1 MILRNADERLM
12 DLEALENE
20 FKKHISNKEF
30 LQAKTLIEDL
40 NEVDVADLIDAIDP
54 TTGTV
59 VFRMLPKDMAAD
71 VFANFDSEQQQAI
84 IKASTDA
91 EIKQIM
97 DELYF
102 DDKVDMLEEMP
113 SNVVNSLLKYSAPEE
128 RNLINQFL
136 KYPDNS
142 AGSLMTIEY
151 VSLKK
156 EMDVTESFK
165 KIKREGIDKETI
177 YTLYVTDD
185 YRRLTGILSLREL
198 IVAPTETKINDL
210 MKSDVV
216 YVHTHDDQEDVANL
230 FRKYGFEA
238 IPVVDNER
246 RIVGIITYDDII
258 DIIEE
263 ETNEDFQVMAAITPS
278 EDAYLDTSVLNLAKH
293 RIMWLMVLMISSTV
307 TQRIIA
313 GYEHYLY
320 SVAGLST
327 FIPMLMDT
335 GGNSGSQSSTLVI
348 RGLATGDIRPKDWVQ
363 VMWKEFRVAIVVGI
377 CLAIVS
383 YFKIV
388 YFDKMPSNIAM
399 TVSATLIFGVMSA
412 KVVGGILPI
421 AAHKLKV
428 DPAIMASP
436 LITTIADATSLI
448 AYFILA
454 QKIIG

>member
-1 MILRNADERLM
+1 MDYADKRL
-12 DLEALENE
+12 LELEE
-20 FKKHISNKEF
+20 LEEQFKELIKNKQLKE
-30 LQAKTLIEDL
+30 AKALIENL
-40 NEVDVADLIDAIDP
+40 NEVDVAFLIDELDP

-59 VFRMLPKDMAAD
+59 VFRMLPKDIAAD

-84 IKASTDA
+84 IRSSTDA
-91 EIKQIM
+91 EIKTIM

-136 KYPDNS
+136 KYPENS

-156 EMDVTESFK
+156 EMTIEESFR

-185 YRRLTGILSLREL
+185 YRRLIGILSLREL
-198 IVAPTETKINDL
+198 IVAPAETKISEL
-210 MKSDVV
+210 MRSEVV
-216 YVHTHDDQEDVANL
+216 YVHTHDDQEDVANI

-238 IPVVDNER
+238 IPVVDNEK

-258 DIIEE
+258 DIIEA

-278 EDAYLDTSVLNLAKH
+278 EDEYLESSVLSLAKH
-293 RIMWLMVLMISSTV
+293 RIMWLMVLMISSTI

-313 GYEHYLY
+313 GYESYLY

-348 RGLATGDIRPKDWVQ
+348 RGLATGDIKPKDWYK
-363 VMWKEFRVAIVVGI
+363 VMWKEFRIAMVVGI
-377 CLAIVS
+377 VLSIIS
-383 YFKIV
+383 YFKII
-388 YFDKMPSNIAM
+388 YFDKMPNDIAL
-399 TVSATLIFGVMSA
+399 TVSITLIFAVMTA
-412 KVVGGILPI
+412 KVVGGALPI
-421 AAHKLKV
+421 AAHKLKL

-448 AYFILA
+448 VYFILA
-454 QKIIG
+454 QSIIG

>member
-1 MILRNADERLM
+1 MDYADKRL
-12 DLEALENE
+12 LELEE
-20 FKKHISNKEF
+20 LEEQFKELIKNKQLKE
-30 LQAKTLIEDL
+30 AKALIENL
-40 NEVDVADLIDAIDP
+40 NEVDVAFLIDELDP

-59 VFRMLPKDMAAD
+59 VFRMLPKDIAAD

-84 IKASTDA
+84 IRSSTDA
-91 EIKQIM
+91 EIKAIM

-136 KYPDNS
+136 KYPENS

-156 EMDVTESFK
+156 EMTIEESFR

-185 YRRLTGILSLREL
+185 YRRLIGILSLREL
-198 IVAPTETKINDL
+198 IVAPAETKISEL
-210 MKSDVV
+210 MRSEVV
-216 YVHTHDDQEDVANL
+216 YVHTHDDQEDVANI

-238 IPVVDNER
+238 IPVVDNEK

-258 DIIEE
+258 DIIEA

-278 EDAYLDTSVLNLAKH
+278 EDEYLESSVLSLAKH
-293 RIMWLMVLMISSTV
+293 RIMWLMVLMISSTI

-313 GYEHYLY
+313 GYESYLY

-348 RGLATGDIRPKDWVQ
+348 RGLATGDIKPKDWYK
-363 VMWKEFRVAIVVGI
+363 VMWKEFRIAMVVGI
-377 CLAIVS
+377 VLSIIS
-383 YFKIV
+383 YFKII
-388 YFDKMPSNIAM
+388 YFDKMPNNIAL
-399 TVSATLIFGVMSA
+399 TVSITLIFAVMTA
-412 KVVGGILPI
+412 KVVGGALPI
-421 AAHKLKV
+421 AAHKLKL

-436 LITTIADATSLI
+436 LITTIADATSLVV
-448 AYFILA
+448 YFILA
-454 QKIIG
+454 QSIIG

>member
-1 MILRNADERLM
+1 MDYADKRL
-12 DLEALENE
+12 LELEE
-20 FKKHISNKEF
+20 LEEQFKELIKNKQLKE
-30 LQAKTLIEDL
+30 AKALIENL
-40 NEVDVADLIDAIDP
+40 NEVDVAFLIDELDP

-59 VFRMLPKDMAAD
+59 VFRMLPKDIAAD

-84 IKASTDA
+84 IRSSTDA
-91 EIKQIM
+91 EIKAIM

-136 KYPDNS
+136 KYPENS

-156 EMDVTESFK
+156 EMTIEESFR

-185 YRRLTGILSLREL
+185 YRRLIGILSLREL
-198 IVAPTETKINDL
+198 IVAPAETKISEL
-210 MKSDVV
+210 MRSEVV
-216 YVHTHDDQEDVANL
+216 YVHTHDDQEDVANI

-238 IPVVDNER
+238 IPVVDNEK

-258 DIIEE
+258 DIIEA

-278 EDAYLDTSVLNLAKH
+278 EDEYLESSVLSLAKH
-293 RIMWLMVLMISSTV
+293 RIMWLMVLMISSTI

-313 GYEHYLY
+313 GYESYLY

-335 GGNSGSQSSTLVI
+335 AGNSGSQSSTLVI
-348 RGLATGDIRPKDWVQ
+348 RGLATGDIKPKDWYK
-363 VMWKEFRVAIVVGI
+363 VMWKEFRIAMVVGI
-377 CLAIVS
+377 VLSIIS
-383 YFKIV
+383 YFKII
-388 YFDKMPSNIAM
+388 YFDKMPNNIAL
-399 TVSATLIFGVMSA
+399 TVSITLIFAVMTA
-412 KVVGGILPI
+412 KVVGGALPI
-421 AAHKLKV
+421 AAHKLKL

-436 LITTIADATSLI
+436 LITTIADATSLVV
-448 AYFILA
+448 YFILA
-454 QKIIG
+454 QSIIG

>member
-1 MILRNADERLM
+1 MDYADKRL
-12 DLEALENE
+12 LELEE
-20 FKKHISNKEF
+20 LEEKFKELIKNKQLKE
-30 LQAKTLIEDL
+30 AKALIENL
-40 NEVDVADLIDAIDP
+40 NEVDVAFLIDELDP

-59 VFRMLPKDMAAD
+59 VFRMLPKDIAAD

-84 IKASTDA
+84 IRSSTDA
-91 EIKQIM
+91 EIKAIM

-136 KYPDNS
+136 KYPENS

-156 EMDVTESFK
+156 EMTIEESFR

-185 YRRLTGILSLREL
+185 YRRLIGILSLREL
-198 IVAPTETKINDL
+198 IVAPAETKISEL
-210 MKSDVV
+210 MRSEVV

-238 IPVVDNER
+238 IPVVDNEK

-258 DIIEE
+258 DIIEA

-278 EDAYLDTSVLNLAKH
+278 EDEYLETSVLSLAKH
-293 RIMWLMVLMISSTV
+293 RIMWLMVLMISSTI

-313 GYEHYLY
+313 GYESYLY

-348 RGLATGDIRPKDWVQ
+348 RGLATGDIKPKDWYK
-363 VMWKEFRVAIVVGI
+363 VMWKEFRIAMVVGI
-377 CLAIVS
+377 VLSIIS
-383 YFKIV
+383 YFKII
-388 YFDKMPSNIAM
+388 YFDKMPNNIAL
-399 TVSATLIFGVMSA
+399 TVSITLIFAVMTA
-412 KVVGGILPI
+412 KVVGGALPI
-421 AAHKLKV
+421 AAHKLKL

-448 AYFILA
+448 VYFILA
-454 QKIIG
+454 QSIIG

>member
-1 MILRNADERLM
+1 MDYADKRL
-12 DLEALENE
+12 LELEE
-20 FKKHISNKEF
+20 LEEQFKELIKNKQLKE
-30 LQAKTLIEDL
+30 AKALIENL
-40 NEVDVADLIDAIDP
+40 NEVDVAILIDELDP

-59 VFRMLPKDMAAD
+59 VFRMLPKDIAAD

-84 IKASTDA
+84 IRSSTDA
-91 EIKQIM
+91 EIKAIM

-136 KYPDNS
+136 KYPENS

-156 EMDVTESFK
+156 EMTIEESFR

-185 YRRLTGILSLREL
+185 YRRLIGILSLREL
-198 IVAPTETKINDL
+198 IVAPAETKISEL
-210 MKSDVV
+210 MRSEVV
-216 YVHTHDDQEDVANL
+216 YVHTHDDQEDVANI

-238 IPVVDNER
+238 IPVVDNEK

-258 DIIEE
+258 DIIEA

-278 EDAYLDTSVLNLAKH
+278 EDEYLETSVLSLAKH
-293 RIMWLMVLMISSTV
+293 RIMWLMVLMISSTI

-313 GYEHYLY
+313 GYESYLY

-348 RGLATGDIRPKDWVQ
+348 RGLATGDIKPKDWYK
-363 VMWKEFRVAIVVGI
+363 VMWKEFRIAMVVGI
-377 CLAIVS
+377 VLSIIS
-383 YFKIV
+383 YFKII
-388 YFDKMPSNIAM
+388 YFDKMPNNIAL
-399 TVSATLIFGVMSA
+399 TVSITLIFAVMTA
-412 KVVGGILPI
+412 KVVGGALPI
-421 AAHKLKV
+421 AAHKLKL

-448 AYFILA
+448 VYFILA
-454 QKIIG
+454 QSIIG

>member
-1 MILRNADERLM
+1 MDYADKRL
-12 DLEALENE
+12 LELEE
-20 FKKHISNKEF
+20 LEEQFKELIKNKQLKE
-30 LQAKTLIEDL
+30 AKALIENL
-40 NEVDVADLIDAIDP
+40 NEVDVAFLIDELDP

-59 VFRMLPKDMAAD
+59 VFRMLPKDIAAD

-84 IKASTDA
+84 IRSSTDA
-91 EIKQIM
+91 EIKAIM

-102 DDKVDMLEEMP
+102 EDKVDMLEEMP

-136 KYPDNS
+136 KYPENS

-156 EMDVTESFK
+156 EMTIEESFR

-185 YRRLTGILSLREL
+185 YRRLIGILSLREL
-198 IVAPTETKINDL
+198 IVAPAETKISEL
-210 MKSDVV
+210 MRSEVV

-238 IPVVDNER
+238 IPVVDNEK

-258 DIIEE
+258 DIIEA
-263 ETNEDFQVMAAITPS
+263 ETNEDFQIMAAITPS
-278 EDAYLDTSVLNLAKH
+278 EDEYLETSVLSLAKH
-293 RIMWLMVLMISSTV
+293 RIMWLMALMISSTI

-313 GYEHYLY
+313 GYESYLY

-348 RGLATGDIRPKDWVQ
+348 RGLATGDIKPKDWYK
-363 VMWKEFRVAIVVGI
+363 VMWKEFRISMVVGI
-377 CLAIVS
+377 VLSIIS
-383 YFKIV
+383 YFKII
-388 YFDKMPSNIAM
+388 YFDKMPNNIAL
-399 TVSATLIFGVMSA
+399 TVSITLIFAVMTA
-412 KVVGGILPI
+412 KVVGGTLPI
-421 AAHKLKV
+421 AAHKLKL

-448 AYFILA
+448 VYFILA
-454 QKIIG
+454 QSIIG

>member
-1 MILRNADERLM
+1 MDYADKRL
-12 DLEALENE
+12 LELEE
-20 FKKHISNKEF
+20 LEEKFKELIKNKQLKE
-30 LQAKTLIEDL
+30 AKALIENL
-40 NEVDVADLIDAIDP
+40 NEVDVAFLIDELDP

-59 VFRMLPKDMAAD
+59 VFRMLPKDIAAD
-71 VFANFDSEQQQAI
+71 VFANFDREQQQAI
-84 IKASTDA
+84 IRSSTDA
-91 EIKQIM
+91 EIKAIM

-136 KYPDNS
+136 KYPENS

-156 EMDVTESFK
+156 EMTIEESFR

-185 YRRLTGILSLREL
+185 YRRLIGILSLREL
-198 IVAPTETKINDL
+198 IVAPAETKISEL
-210 MKSDVV
+210 MRSEVV
-216 YVHTHDDQEDVANL
+216 YVHTHDDQEDVANI

-238 IPVVDNER
+238 IPVVDNEK

-258 DIIEE
+258 DIIEA

-278 EDAYLDTSVLNLAKH
+278 EDEYLESSVLSLAKH
-293 RIMWLMVLMISSTV
+293 RIMWLMVLMISSTI

-313 GYEHYLY
+313 GYESYLY

-348 RGLATGDIRPKDWVQ
+348 RGLATGDIKPKDWYK
-363 VMWKEFRVAIVVGI
+363 VMWKEFRIAMVVGI
-377 CLAIVS
+377 VLSIIS
-383 YFKIV
+383 YFKII
-388 YFDKMPSNIAM
+388 YLDKMPNDIAL
-399 TVSATLIFGVMSA
+399 TVSITLIFAVMTA
-412 KVVGGILPI
+412 KVVGGALPI
-421 AAHKLKV
+421 AAHKLKL

-436 LITTIADATSLI
+436 LITTIADATSLVV
-448 AYFILA
+448 YFILA
-454 QKIIG
+454 QSIIG

>member
-1 MILRNADERLM
+1 MDYADKRLLELEELEERFKELIKNKQ
-12 DLEALENE
+12 LKEA
-20 FKKHISNKEF
+20 K
-30 LQAKTLIEDL
+30 ALIENL
-40 NEVDVADLIDAIDP
+40 NEVDVAFLIDELDP

-59 VFRMLPKDMAAD
+59 VFRMLPKDIAAD

-84 IKASTDA
+84 IRSSTDA
-91 EIKQIM
+91 EIKAIM

-136 KYPDNS
+136 KYPENS

-156 EMDVTESFK
+156 EMTIEESFR

-185 YRRLTGILSLREL
+185 YRRLIGILSLREL
-198 IVAPTETKINDL
+198 IVAPAETKISEL
-210 MKSDVV
+210 MRSEVV
-216 YVHTHDDQEDVANL
+216 YVHTHDDQEDVANI

-238 IPVVDNER
+238 IPVVDNEK

-258 DIIEE
+258 DIIEA

-278 EDAYLDTSVLNLAKH
+278 EDEYLETSVLSLAKH
-293 RIMWLMVLMISSTV
+293 RIMWLMVLMISSTI

-313 GYEHYLY
+313 GYESYLY

-348 RGLATGDIRPKDWVQ
+348 RGLATGDIKPKDWYK
-363 VMWKEFRVAIVVGI
+363 VMWKEFRISMVVGI
-377 CLAIVS
+377 VLSIIS
-383 YFKIV
+383 YFKII
-388 YFDKMPSNIAM
+388 YFDKMPNNIAL
-399 TVSATLIFGVMSA
+399 TVSITLIFAVMTA
-412 KVVGGILPI
+412 KVVGGTLPI
-421 AAHKLKV
+421 AAHKLKL

-448 AYFILA
+448 VYFILA
-454 QKIIG
+454 QSIIG

>member
-1 MILRNADERLM
+1 MDYADKRLFE
-12 DLEALENE
+12 LEELEE
-20 FKKHISNKEF
+20 KFKELIKNKQLKE
-30 LQAKTLIEDL
+30 AKALIENL
-40 NEVDVADLIDAIDP
+40 NEVDVAFLIDELDP

-59 VFRMLPKDMAAD
+59 VFRMLPKDIAAD

-84 IKASTDA
+84 IRSSTDA
-91 EIKQIM
+91 EIKAIM

-136 KYPDNS
+136 KYPENS

-156 EMDVTESFK
+156 EMTIEESFR

-185 YRRLTGILSLREL
+185 YRRLIGILSLREL
-198 IVAPTETKINDL
+198 IVAPAETKISEL
-210 MKSDVV
+210 MRSEVV

-238 IPVVDNER
+238 IPVVDNEK

-258 DIIEE
+258 DIIEA

-278 EDAYLDTSVLNLAKH
+278 EDEYLETSVLSLAKH
-293 RIMWLMVLMISSTV
+293 RIMWLMVLMISSTI

-313 GYEHYLY
+313 GYESYLY

-348 RGLATGDIRPKDWVQ
+348 RGLATGDIKPKDWYK
-363 VMWKEFRVAIVVGI
+363 VMWKEFRIAMVVGI
-377 CLAIVS
+377 VLSIIS
-383 YFKIV
+383 YFKII
-388 YFDKMPSNIAM
+388 YFDKMPNNIAL
-399 TVSATLIFGVMSA
+399 TVSITLIFAVMTA
-412 KVVGGILPI
+412 KVVGGALPI
-421 AAHKLKV
+421 AAHKLKL

-448 AYFILA
+448 VYFILA
-454 QKIIG
+454 QSIIG

>member
-1 MILRNADERLM
+1 MDYADKRL
-12 DLEALENE
+12 LELEE
-20 FKKHISNKEF
+20 LEEKFKELIKNKQLKE
-30 LQAKTLIEDL
+30 AKALIENL
-40 NEVDVADLIDAIDP
+40 NEVDVAFLIDELDP

-59 VFRMLPKDMAAD
+59 VFRMLPKDIAAD

-84 IKASTDA
+84 IRSSTDA
-91 EIKQIM
+91 EIKAIM

-136 KYPDNS
+136 KYPENS

-156 EMDVTESFK
+156 EMTIEESFR

-185 YRRLTGILSLREL
+185 YRRLIGILSLREL
-198 IVAPTETKINDL
+198 IVAPAETKISEL
-210 MKSDVV
+210 MRSEVV
-216 YVHTHDDQEDVANL
+216 YVHTHDDQEDVANI

-238 IPVVDNER
+238 IPVVDNEK

-258 DIIEE
+258 DIIEA

-278 EDAYLDTSVLNLAKH
+278 EDEYLESSALSLAKH
-293 RIMWLMVLMISSTV
+293 RIMWLMVLMISSTI

-313 GYEHYLY
+313 GYESYLY

-348 RGLATGDIRPKDWVQ
+348 RGLATGDIKPKDWYK
-363 VMWKEFRVAIVVGI
+363 VMWKEFRIAMVVGI
-377 CLAIVS
+377 VLSIIS
-383 YFKIV
+383 YFKII
-388 YFDKMPSNIAM
+388 YFDKMPNNIAL
-399 TVSATLIFGVMSA
+399 TVSITLIFAVMTA
-412 KVVGGILPI
+412 KVVGGALPI
-421 AAHKLKV
+421 AAHKLKL

-436 LITTIADATSLI
+436 LITTIADATSLVV
-448 AYFILA
+448 YFILA
-454 QKIIG
+454 QSIIG

>member
-1 MILRNADERLM
+1 MDYADKRL
-12 DLEALENE
+12 LELEE
-20 FKKHISNKEF
+20 LEEKFKELIKNKQLKE
-30 LQAKTLIEDL
+30 AKALIENL
-40 NEVDVADLIDAIDP
+40 NEVDVAFLIDELDP

-59 VFRMLPKDMAAD
+59 VFRMLPKDIAAD
-71 VFANFDSEQQQAI
+71 VFANFDREQQQAI
-84 IKASTDA
+84 IRSSTDA
-91 EIKQIM
+91 EIKAIM

-136 KYPDNS
+136 KYPENS

-156 EMDVTESFK
+156 EMTIEESFR

-185 YRRLTGILSLREL
+185 YRRLIGILSLREL
-198 IVAPTETKINDL
+198 IVAPAETKISEL
-210 MKSDVV
+210 MRSEVV
-216 YVHTHDDQEDVANL
+216 YVHTHDDQEDVANI

-238 IPVVDNER
+238 IPVVDNEK

-258 DIIEE
+258 DIIEA

-278 EDAYLDTSVLNLAKH
+278 EDEYLETSVLSLAKH
-293 RIMWLMVLMISSTV
+293 RIMWLMVLMISSTI

-313 GYEHYLY
+313 GYESYLY

-348 RGLATGDIRPKDWVQ
+348 RGLATGDIKPKDWYK
-363 VMWKEFRVAIVVGI
+363 VMWKEFRISMVVGI
-377 CLAIVS
+377 VLSIIS
-383 YFKIV
+383 YFKII
-388 YFDKMPSNIAM
+388 YFDKMPNNIAL
-399 TVSATLIFGVMSA
+399 TVSITIIFAVMTA
-412 KVVGGILPI
+412 KVVGGALPI
-421 AAHKLKV
+421 AAHKLKL

-448 AYFILA
+448 VYFILA
-454 QKIIG
+454 QSIIG

>member
-1 MILRNADERLM
+1 MDYADKRL
-12 DLEALENE
+12 LELEE
-20 FKKHISNKEF
+20 LEEQFKELIKNKQLKE
-30 LQAKTLIEDL
+30 AKALIENL
-40 NEVDVADLIDAIDP
+40 NEVDVAFLIDELDP

-59 VFRMLPKDMAAD
+59 VFRMLPKDIAAD

-84 IKASTDA
+84 IRSSTDA
-91 EIKQIM
+91 EIKAIM

-136 KYPDNS
+136 KYPENS

-156 EMDVTESFK
+156 EMTIEESFR
-165 KIKREGIDKETI
+165 KIKLEGIDKETI

-185 YRRLTGILSLREL
+185 YRRLIGILSLREL
-198 IVAPTETKINDL
+198 IVAPAETKISEL
-210 MKSDVV
+210 MRSEVV
-216 YVHTHDDQEDVANL
+216 YVHTHDDQEDVANI

-238 IPVVDNER
+238 IPVVDNEK

-258 DIIEE
+258 DIIEA

-278 EDAYLDTSVLNLAKH
+278 EDEYLETSVLSLAKH
-293 RIMWLMVLMISSTV
+293 RIMWLMVLMISSTI

-313 GYEHYLY
+313 GYESYLY

-348 RGLATGDIRPKDWVQ
+348 RGLATGDIKPKDWYK
-363 VMWKEFRVAIVVGI
+363 VMWKEFRIAMVVGI
-377 CLAIVS
+377 VLSIIS
-383 YFKIV
+383 YFKII
-388 YFDKMPSNIAM
+388 YFDKMPNNIAL
-399 TVSATLIFGVMSA
+399 TVSITLIFAVMTA
-412 KVVGGILPI
+412 KVVGGALPI
-421 AAHKLKV
+421 AAHKLKL

-448 AYFILA
+448 VYFILA
-454 QKIIG
+454 QSIIG

>member
-1 MILRNADERLM
+1 MDYADKRL
-12 DLEALENE
+12 LELEE
-20 FKKHISNKEF
+20 LEEQFKELIKNKKLKE
-30 LQAKTLIEDL
+30 AKALIENL
-40 NEVDVADLIDAIDP
+40 NEVDVATLIDELDP

-59 VFRMLPKDMAAD
+59 VFRMLPKDIAAD

-84 IKASTDA
+84 IRSSTDA
-91 EIKQIM
+91 EIKGIM

-136 KYPDNS
+136 KYPENS

-156 EMDVTESFK
+156 EMTVEESFR

-177 YTLYVTDD
+177 YTLYVTDN
-185 YRRLTGILSLREL
+185 YRRLIGILSLRAL
-198 IVAPTETKINDL
+198 IVAPAETRINDL
-210 MKSDVV
+210 MRSEVV

-238 IPVVDNER
+238 IPVVDNEK

-263 ETNEDFQVMAAITPS
+263 ETNEDFQIMAAITPS
-278 EDAYLDTSVLNLAKH
+278 EDEYLESGVFNLAKH
-293 RIMWLMVLMISSTV
+293 RIMWLMVLMISSTI

-313 GYEHYLY
+313 GYESYLY
-320 SVAGLST
+320 SVVGLST

-348 RGLATGDIRPKDWVQ
+348 RGLATGDVKPKDWYK
-363 VMWKEFRVAIVVGI
+363 VMWKEFRIAVVVGI
-377 CLAIVS
+377 VLSIIS
-383 YFKIV
+383 YFKII
-388 YFDKMPSNIAM
+388 YFDKMPNNIAL
-399 TVSATLIFGVMSA
+399 TVSLTLIFAVMTA

-421 AAHKLKV
+421 AAHKLKL

-448 AYFILA
+448 VYFVLA
-454 QKIIG
+454 QNIIG

>member
-1 MILRNADERLM
+1 MDYADKRL
-12 DLEALENE
+12 LELEE
-20 FKKHISNKEF
+20 LEEKFKELIKNKQLKE
-30 LQAKTLIEDL
+30 AKALIENL
-40 NEVDVADLIDAIDP
+40 NEVDVAFLIDELDP

-59 VFRMLPKDMAAD
+59 VFRMLPKDIAAD
-71 VFANFDSEQQQAI
+71 VFANFDREQQQAI
-84 IKASTDA
+84 IRSSTDA
-91 EIKQIM
+91 EIKAIM

-136 KYPDNS
+136 KYPENS

-156 EMDVTESFK
+156 EMTIEESFR

-185 YRRLTGILSLREL
+185 YRRLIGILSLREL
-198 IVAPTETKINDL
+198 IVAPAETKISEL
-210 MKSDVV
+210 MRSEVV
-216 YVHTHDDQEDVANL
+216 YVHTHDDQEDVANI

-238 IPVVDNER
+238 IPVVDNEK

-258 DIIEE
+258 DIIEA

-278 EDAYLDTSVLNLAKH
+278 EDEYLETSVLSLAKH
-293 RIMWLMVLMISSTV
+293 RIMWLMVLMISSTI

-313 GYEHYLY
+313 GYESYLY

-348 RGLATGDIRPKDWVQ
+348 RGLATGDIKPKDWYK
-363 VMWKEFRVAIVVGI
+363 VMWKEFRIAMVVGI
-377 CLAIVS
+377 VLSIIS
-383 YFKIV
+383 YFKII
-388 YFDKMPSNIAM
+388 YFDKMPNNIAL
-399 TVSATLIFGVMSA
+399 TVSITLIFAVMTA
-412 KVVGGILPI
+412 KVVGGTLPI
-421 AAHKLKV
+421 AAHKLKL

-448 AYFILA
+448 VYFILA
-454 QKIIG
+454 QSIIG

>member
-1 MILRNADERLM
+1 MDYADKRL
-12 DLEALENE
+12 LELEE
-20 FKKHISNKEF
+20 LEEQFKELIKNKQLKE
-30 LQAKTLIEDL
+30 AKALIENL
-40 NEVDVADLIDAIDP
+40 NEVDVAFLIDELDP

-59 VFRMLPKDMAAD
+59 VFRMLPKDIAAD
-71 VFANFDSEQQQAI
+71 VFANFDREQQQAI
-84 IKASTDA
+84 IRSSTDA
-91 EIKQIM
+91 EIKAIM

-136 KYPDNS
+136 KYPENS

-156 EMDVTESFK
+156 EMTIEESFR

-185 YRRLTGILSLREL
+185 YRRLIGILSLREL
-198 IVAPTETKINDL
+198 IVAPAETKISEL
-210 MKSDVV
+210 MRSEVV
-216 YVHTHDDQEDVANL
+216 YVHTHDDQEDVANI

-238 IPVVDNER
+238 IPVVDNEK

-258 DIIEE
+258 DIIEA

-278 EDAYLDTSVLNLAKH
+278 EDEYLETSVLSLAKH
-293 RIMWLMVLMISSTV
+293 RIMWLMVLMISSTI

-313 GYEHYLY
+313 GYESYLY

-348 RGLATGDIRPKDWVQ
+348 RGLATGDIKPKDWYK
-363 VMWKEFRVAIVVGI
+363 VMWKEFRIAMVVGI
-377 CLAIVS
+377 VLSIIS
-383 YFKIV
+383 YFKII
-388 YFDKMPSNIAM
+388 YLDKMPNDIAL
-399 TVSATLIFGVMSA
+399 TVSITLIFAVMTA
-412 KVVGGILPI
+412 KVVGGALPI
-421 AAHKLKV
+421 AAHKLKL

-448 AYFILA
+448 VYFVLA
-454 QKIIG
+454 QNIIG

>member
-1 MILRNADERLM
+1 MDYADKRL
-12 DLEALENE
+12 LELEE
-20 FKKHISNKEF
+20 LEEKFKELIKNKQLKE
-30 LQAKTLIEDL
+30 AKALIENL
-40 NEVDVADLIDAIDP
+40 NEVDVAFLIDELDP

-59 VFRMLPKDMAAD
+59 VFRMLPKDIAAD

-84 IKASTDA
+84 IRSSTDA
-91 EIKQIM
+91 EIKAIM

-136 KYPDNS
+136 KYPENS

-156 EMDVTESFK
+156 EMTIEESFR

-185 YRRLTGILSLREL
+185 YRRLIGILSLREL
-198 IVAPTETKINDL
+198 IVAPAETKISEL
-210 MKSDVV
+210 MRSEVV
-216 YVHTHDDQEDVANL
+216 YVHTHDDQEDVANI

-238 IPVVDNER
+238 IPVVDNEK

-258 DIIEE
+258 DIIEA

-278 EDAYLDTSVLNLAKH
+278 EDEYLESSVFSLAKH
-293 RIMWLMVLMISSTV
+293 RIMWLMVLMISSTI

-313 GYEHYLY
+313 GYESYLY

-348 RGLATGDIRPKDWVQ
+348 RGLATGDIKPKDWYK
-363 VMWKEFRVAIVVGI
+363 VMWKEFRIAMVVGI
-377 CLAIVS
+377 VLSIIS
-383 YFKIV
+383 YFKII
-388 YFDKMPSNIAM
+388 YFDKMPNNIAL
-399 TVSATLIFGVMSA
+399 TVSITLIFAVMTA
-412 KVVGGILPI
+412 KVVGGTLPI
-421 AAHKLKV
+421 AAYKLKL

-448 AYFILA
+448 VYFILA
-454 QKIIG
+454 QSIIG

>member
-1 MILRNADERLM
+1 MDYADKRL
-12 DLEALENE
+12 LELEE
-20 FKKHISNKEF
+20 LEEQFKELIKNKQLKE
-30 LQAKTLIEDL
+30 AKALIENL
-40 NEVDVADLIDAIDP
+40 NEVDVAFLIDELDP

-59 VFRMLPKDMAAD
+59 VFRMLPKDIAAD

-84 IKASTDA
+84 IRSSTDA
-91 EIKQIM
+91 EIKAIM

-136 KYPDNS
+136 KYPENS

-156 EMDVTESFK
+156 EMTIEESFR

-185 YRRLTGILSLREL
+185 YRRLIGILSLREL
-198 IVAPTETKINDL
+198 IVAPAETKISEL
-210 MKSDVV
+210 MRSEVV
-216 YVHTHDDQEDVANL
+216 YVHTHDDQEDVANI

-238 IPVVDNER
+238 IPVVDNEK

-258 DIIEE
+258 DIIEA

-278 EDAYLDTSVLNLAKH
+278 EDEYLETSVLSLAKH
-293 RIMWLMVLMISSTV
+293 RIMWLMVLMISSTI

-313 GYEHYLY
+313 GYESYLY

-348 RGLATGDIRPKDWVQ
+348 RGLATGDIKPKDWYK
-363 VMWKEFRVAIVVGI
+363 VMWKEFRISMVVGI
-377 CLAIVS
+377 VLSIIS
-383 YFKIV
+383 YFKII
-388 YFDKMPSNIAM
+388 YFDKMPNNIAL
-399 TVSATLIFGVMSA
+399 TVSITLIFAVMTA
-412 KVVGGILPI
+412 KVVGGTLPI
-421 AAHKLKV
+421 AAHKLKL

-448 AYFILA
+448 VYFILA
-454 QKIIG
+454 QSIIG

>member
-1 MILRNADERLM
+1 MDYADKRL
-12 DLEALENE
+12 LELEE
-20 FKKHISNKEF
+20 LEEQFKELIKNKQLKE
-30 LQAKTLIEDL
+30 AKALIENL
-40 NEVDVADLIDAIDP
+40 NEVDVAFLIDELDP

-59 VFRMLPKDMAAD
+59 VFRMLPKDIAAD

-84 IKASTDA
+84 IRSSTDA
-91 EIKQIM
+91 EIKAIM

-136 KYPDNS
+136 KYPENS

-156 EMDVTESFK
+156 EMTIEESFR

-185 YRRLTGILSLREL
+185 YRRLIGILSLREL
-198 IVAPTETKINDL
+198 IVAPAETKISEL
-210 MKSDVV
+210 MRSEVV
-216 YVHTHDDQEDVANL
+216 YVHTHDDQEDVANI

-238 IPVVDNER
+238 IPVVDNEK

-258 DIIEE
+258 DIIEA

-278 EDAYLDTSVLNLAKH
+278 EDEYLESSVLSLAKH
-293 RIMWLMVLMISSTV
+293 RIMWLMVLMISSTI

-313 GYEHYLY
+313 GYESYLY

-348 RGLATGDIRPKDWVQ
+348 RGLATGDIKPKDWYK
-363 VMWKEFRVAIVVGI
+363 VMWKEFRIAMVVGI
-377 CLAIVS
+377 VLSIIS
-383 YFKIV
+383 YFKII
-388 YFDKMPSNIAM
+388 YFDKMPNDIAL
-399 TVSATLIFGVMSA
+399 TVSITLIFAVMTA
-412 KVVGGILPI
+412 KVVGGALPI
-421 AAHKLKV
+421 AAHKLKL

-448 AYFILA
+448 VYFILA
-454 QKIIG
+454 QSIIG

>member
-1 MILRNADERLM
+1 MDYADKRL
-12 DLEALENE
+12 LELEE
-20 FKKHISNKEF
+20 LEEQFKELIKNKQLKE
-30 LQAKTLIEDL
+30 AKALIENL
-40 NEVDVADLIDAIDP
+40 NEVDVAFLIDELDP

-59 VFRMLPKDMAAD
+59 VFRMLPKDIAAD

-84 IKASTDA
+84 IRSSTDA
-91 EIKQIM
+91 EIKAIM

-136 KYPDNS
+136 KYPENS

-156 EMDVTESFK
+156 EMTIEESFR

-185 YRRLTGILSLREL
+185 YRRLIGILSLREL
-198 IVAPTETKINDL
+198 IVAPAETKISEL
-210 MKSDVV
+210 MRSEVV
-216 YVHTHDDQEDVANL
+216 YVHTHDDQEDVANI

-238 IPVVDNER
+238 IPVVDNEK

-258 DIIEE
+258 DIIEA

-278 EDAYLDTSVLNLAKH
+278 EDEYLETSVLSLAKH
-293 RIMWLMVLMISSTV
+293 RIMWLMVLMISSTI

-313 GYEHYLY
+313 GYESYLY

-348 RGLATGDIRPKDWVQ
+348 RGLATGDIKPKDWYK
-363 VMWKEFRVAIVVGI
+363 VMWKEFRISMVVGI
-377 CLAIVS
+377 VLSIIS
-383 YFKIV
+383 YFKII
-388 YFDKMPSNIAM
+388 YLDKMPNDIAL
-399 TVSATLIFGVMSA
+399 TVSITLIFAVMTA
-412 KVVGGILPI
+412 KVVGGALPI
-421 AAHKLKV
+421 AAHKLKL

-436 LITTIADATSLI
+436 LITTIADATSLVV
-448 AYFILA
+448 YFILA
-454 QKIIG
+454 QSIIG

>member
-1 MILRNADERLM
+1 MDYADKRL
-12 DLEALENE
+12 LELEE
-20 FKKHISNKEF
+20 LEEKFKELIKNKQLKE
-30 LQAKTLIEDL
+30 AKALIENL
-40 NEVDVADLIDAIDP
+40 NEVDVAFLIDELDP

-59 VFRMLPKDMAAD
+59 VFRMLPKDIAAD
-71 VFANFDSEQQQAI
+71 VFANFDREQQQAI
-84 IKASTDA
+84 IRSSTDA
-91 EIKQIM
+91 EIKAIM

-136 KYPDNS
+136 KYPENS

-156 EMDVTESFK
+156 EMTVEESFR

-185 YRRLTGILSLREL
+185 YRRLIGILSLREL
-198 IVAPTETKINDL
+198 IVAPAETKISEL
-210 MKSDVV
+210 MRSEVV

-238 IPVVDNER
+238 IPVVDNEK

-258 DIIEE
+258 DIIEA

-278 EDAYLDTSVLNLAKH
+278 EDEYLETSVLSLAKH
-293 RIMWLMVLMISSTV
+293 RIMWLMVLMISSTI

-313 GYEHYLY
+313 GYESYLY

-348 RGLATGDIRPKDWVQ
+348 RGLATGDIKPKDWYK
-363 VMWKEFRVAIVVGI
+363 VMWKEFRIAMVVGI
-377 CLAIVS
+377 VLSIIS
-383 YFKIV
+383 YFKII
-388 YFDKMPSNIAM
+388 YFDKMPNNIAL
-399 TVSATLIFGVMSA
+399 TVSITLIFAVMTA
-412 KVVGGILPI
+412 KVVGGTLPI
-421 AAHKLKV
+421 AAHKLKL

-448 AYFILA
+448 VYFILA
-454 QKIIG
+454 QSIIG

>member
-1 MILRNADERLM
+1 MDYADKRL
-12 DLEALENE
+12 LELEE
-20 FKKHISNKEF
+20 LEEQFKELIKNKKLKE
-30 LQAKTLIEDL
+30 AKALIENL
-40 NEVDVADLIDAIDP
+40 NEVDVATLIDKLDP

-59 VFRMLPKDMAAD
+59 VFRMLPKDIAAD

-84 IKASTDA
+84 IRSSTDA
-91 EIKQIM
+91 EIKGIM

-136 KYPDNS
+136 KYPENS

-156 EMDVTESFK
+156 EMTVEESFR

-177 YTLYVTDD
+177 YTLYVTDN
-185 YRRLTGILSLREL
+185 YRRLIGILSLREL
-198 IVAPTETKINDL
+198 IVAPAETRINDL
-210 MKSDVV
+210 MRSEVV

-238 IPVVDNER
+238 IPVVDNEK

-263 ETNEDFQVMAAITPS
+263 EINEDFQIMAAITPS
-278 EDAYLDTSVLNLAKH
+278 EDEYLESGVFNLAKH
-293 RIMWLMVLMISSTV
+293 RIMWLMVLMISSTI

-313 GYEHYLY
+313 GYESYLY
-320 SVAGLST
+320 SVVGLST

-348 RGLATGDIRPKDWVQ
+348 RGLATGDVKPKDWYK
-363 VMWKEFRVAIVVGI
+363 VMWKEFRIAVVVGI
-377 CLAIVS
+377 VLSIIS
-383 YFKIV
+383 YFKII
-388 YFDKMPSNIAM
+388 YFDKMPNNIAL
-399 TVSATLIFGVMSA
+399 TVSLTLIFAVMTA

-421 AAHKLKV
+421 AAHKLKL

-448 AYFILA
+448 VYFVLA
-454 QKIIG
+454 QNIIG

>member
-1 MILRNADERLM
+1 MDYADKRL
-12 DLEALENE
+12 LELEE
-20 FKKHISNKEF
+20 LEEQFKELIKNKQLKE
-30 LQAKTLIEDL
+30 AKALIENL
-40 NEVDVADLIDAIDP
+40 NEVDVAFLIDELDP

-59 VFRMLPKDMAAD
+59 VFRMLPKDIAAD
-71 VFANFDSEQQQAI
+71 VFANFDREQQQAI
-84 IKASTDA
+84 IRSSTDA
-91 EIKQIM
+91 EIKAIM

-136 KYPDNS
+136 KYPENS

-156 EMDVTESFK
+156 EMTIEESFR

-185 YRRLTGILSLREL
+185 YRRLIGILSLREL
-198 IVAPTETKINDL
+198 IVAPAETKISEL
-210 MKSDVV
+210 MRSEVV
-216 YVHTHDDQEDVANL
+216 YVHTHDDQEDVANI

-238 IPVVDNER
+238 IPVVDNEK

-258 DIIEE
+258 DIIEA

-278 EDAYLDTSVLNLAKH
+278 EDEYLESSVLSLAKH
-293 RIMWLMVLMISSTV
+293 RIMWLMVLMISSTI

-313 GYEHYLY
+313 GYESYLY

-348 RGLATGDIRPKDWVQ
+348 RGLATGDIKPKDWYK
-363 VMWKEFRVAIVVGI
+363 VMWKEFRIAMVVGI
-377 CLAIVS
+377 VLSIIS
-383 YFKIV
+383 YFKII
-388 YFDKMPSNIAM
+388 YFDKMPNNIAL
-399 TVSATLIFGVMSA
+399 TVSITLIFAVMTA
-412 KVVGGILPI
+412 KVVGGALPI
-421 AAHKLKV
+421 AAHKLKL

-436 LITTIADATSLI
+436 LITTIADATSLVV
-448 AYFILA
+448 YFILA
-454 QKIIG
+454 QSIIG

>member
-1 MILRNADERLM
+1 MDYADKRL
-12 DLEALENE
+12 LELEE
-20 FKKHISNKEF
+20 LEEKFKELIKNKQLKE
-30 LQAKTLIEDL
+30 AKALIENL
-40 NEVDVADLIDAIDP
+40 NEVDVAFLIDELDP

-59 VFRMLPKDMAAD
+59 VFRMLPKDIAAD

-84 IKASTDA
+84 IRSSTDA
-91 EIKQIM
+91 EIKAIM

-136 KYPDNS
+136 KYPENS

-156 EMDVTESFK
+156 EMTIEESFR

-185 YRRLTGILSLREL
+185 YRRLIGILSLREL
-198 IVAPTETKINDL
+198 IVAPAETKISEL
-210 MKSDVV
+210 MRSEVV

-238 IPVVDNER
+238 IPVVDNEK

-258 DIIEE
+258 DIIEA

-278 EDAYLDTSVLNLAKH
+278 EDEYLETSVLSLAKH
-293 RIMWLMVLMISSTV
+293 RIMWLMVLMISSTI

-313 GYEHYLY
+313 GYESYLY

-348 RGLATGDIRPKDWVQ
+348 RGLATGDIKPKDWYK
-363 VMWKEFRVAIVVGI
+363 VMWKEFRIAMVVGI
-377 CLAIVS
+377 VLSIIS
-383 YFKIV
+383 YFKII
-388 YFDKMPSNIAM
+388 YFDKMPNNIAL
-399 TVSATLIFGVMSA
+399 TVSITLIFAVMTA
-412 KVVGGILPI
+412 KVVGGTLPI
-421 AAHKLKV
+421 AAHKLKL

-448 AYFILA
+448 VYFILA
-454 QKIIG
+454 QSIIG

>member
-1 MILRNADERLM
+1 MDYADKRL
-12 DLEALENE
+12 LELEE
-20 FKKHISNKEF
+20 LEEQFKELIKNKQLKE
-30 LQAKTLIEDL
+30 AKALIENL
-40 NEVDVADLIDAIDP
+40 NEVDVAILIDELDP

-59 VFRMLPKDMAAD
+59 VFRMLPKDIAAD

-84 IKASTDA
+84 IRSSTDA
-91 EIKQIM
+91 EIKAIM

-136 KYPDNS
+136 KYPENS

-156 EMDVTESFK
+156 EMTIEESFR

-185 YRRLTGILSLREL
+185 YRRLIGILSLREL
-198 IVAPTETKINDL
+198 IVAPAETKISEL
-210 MKSDVV
+210 MRSEVV
-216 YVHTHDDQEDVANL
+216 YVHTHDDQEDVANI

-238 IPVVDNER
+238 IPVVDNEK

-258 DIIEE
+258 DIIEA

-278 EDAYLDTSVLNLAKH
+278 EDEYLESSVLSLAKH
-293 RIMWLMVLMISSTV
+293 RIMWLMVLMISSTI

-313 GYEHYLY
+313 GYESYLY

-348 RGLATGDIRPKDWVQ
+348 RGLATGDIKPKDWYK
-363 VMWKEFRVAIVVGI
+363 VMWKEFRIAMVVGI
-377 CLAIVS
+377 VLSIIS
-383 YFKIV
+383 YFKII
-388 YFDKMPSNIAM
+388 YFDKMPNDIAL
-399 TVSATLIFGVMSA
+399 TVSITLIFAVMTA
-412 KVVGGILPI
+412 KVVGGALPI
-421 AAHKLKV
+421 AAHKLKL

-448 AYFILA
+448 VYFILA
-454 QKIIG
+454 QSIIG

>member
-1 MILRNADERLM
+1 MDYADKRL
-12 DLEALENE
+12 LELEE
-20 FKKHISNKEF
+20 LEEKFKELIKNKQLKE
-30 LQAKTLIEDL
+30 AKALIENL
-40 NEVDVADLIDAIDP
+40 NEVDVAFLIDELDP

-59 VFRMLPKDMAAD
+59 VFRMLPKDIAAD

-84 IKASTDA
+84 IRSSTDA
-91 EIKQIM
+91 EIKAIM

-136 KYPDNS
+136 KYPENS

-156 EMDVTESFK
+156 EMTIEESFR

-185 YRRLTGILSLREL
+185 YRRLIGILSLREL
-198 IVAPTETKINDL
+198 IVAPAETKISEL
-210 MKSDVV
+210 MRSEVV
-216 YVHTHDDQEDVANL
+216 YVHTHDDQEDVANI

-238 IPVVDNER
+238 IPVVDNEK

-258 DIIEE
+258 DIIEA

-278 EDAYLDTSVLNLAKH
+278 EDEYLESSVLSLAKH
-293 RIMWLMVLMISSTV
+293 RIMWLMVLMISSTI

-313 GYEHYLY
+313 GYESYLY

-348 RGLATGDIRPKDWVQ
+348 RGLATGDIKPKDWYK
-363 VMWKEFRVAIVVGI
+363 VMWKEFRIAMVVGI
-377 CLAIVS
+377 VLSIIS
-383 YFKIV
+383 YFKII
-388 YFDKMPSNIAM
+388 YLDKMPNDIAL
-399 TVSATLIFGVMSA
+399 TVSITLIFAVMTA
-412 KVVGGILPI
+412 KVVGGALPI
-421 AAHKLKV
+421 AAHKLKL

-436 LITTIADATSLI
+436 LITTIADATSLVV
-448 AYFILA
+448 YFILA
-454 QKIIG
+454 QSIIG

>member
-1 MILRNADERLM
+1 MDYADKRL
-12 DLEALENE
+12 LELEE
-20 FKKHISNKEF
+20 LEEQFKELIKNKQLKE
-30 LQAKTLIEDL
+30 AKALIENL
-40 NEVDVADLIDAIDP
+40 NEVDVATLIDELDP

-59 VFRMLPKDMAAD
+59 VFRMLPKDIAAD

-84 IKASTDA
+84 IRSSTDA
-91 EIKQIM
+91 EIKEIM

-136 KYPDNS
+136 KYPENS

-156 EMDVTESFK
+156 EMTVEESFR

-177 YTLYVTDD
+177 YTLYVTDN
-185 YRRLTGILSLREL
+185 YRRLIGILSLREL
-198 IVAPTETKINDL
+198 IVAPAETRINDL
-210 MKSDVV
+210 MRSEVV

-238 IPVVDNER
+238 IPVVDNEK

-263 ETNEDFQVMAAITPS
+263 ETNEDFQIMAAITPS
-278 EDAYLDTSVLNLAKH
+278 EDEYLESGVFNLAKH
-293 RIMWLMVLMISSTV
+293 RIMWLMVLMISSTI

-313 GYEHYLY
+313 GYESYLY
-320 SVAGLST
+320 SVVGLST

-348 RGLATGDIRPKDWVQ
+348 RGLATGDVKPKDWYK
-363 VMWKEFRVAIVVGI
+363 VMWKEFRIAVVVGVVLSI
-377 CLAIVS
+377 IS
-383 YFKIV
+383 YFKII
-388 YFDKMPSNIAM
+388 YFDKMPNNIAL
-399 TVSATLIFGVMSA
+399 TVSLTLIFAVMTA

-421 AAHKLKV
+421 AAHKLKL

-448 AYFILA
+448 VYFILA
-454 QKIIG
+454 QNIIG

>member
-1 MILRNADERLM
+1 MDYADKRL
-12 DLEALENE
+12 LELEE
-20 FKKHISNKEF
+20 LEEQFKELIKNKKLKE
-30 LQAKTLIEDL
+30 AKALIENL
-40 NEVDVADLIDAIDP
+40 NEVDVATLIDELDP

-59 VFRMLPKDMAAD
+59 VFRMLPKDIAAD

-84 IKASTDA
+84 IRSSTDA
-91 EIKQIM
+91 EIKGIM

-136 KYPDNS
+136 KYPENS

-156 EMDVTESFK
+156 EMTVEESFR

-177 YTLYVTDD
+177 YTLYVTDN
-185 YRRLTGILSLREL
+185 YRRLIGILSLREL
-198 IVAPTETKINDL
+198 IVAPAETRINDL
-210 MKSDVV
+210 MRSEVV

-238 IPVVDNER
+238 IPVVDNEK

-263 ETNEDFQVMAAITPS
+263 ETNEDFQIMAAITPS
-278 EDAYLDTSVLNLAKH
+278 EDEYLESGVFNLAKH
-293 RIMWLMVLMISSTV
+293 RIMWLMVLMISSTI

-313 GYEHYLY
+313 GYESYLY

-348 RGLATGDIRPKDWVQ
+348 RGLATGDVKPKDWYK
-363 VMWKEFRVAIVVGI
+363 VMWKEFRIAVVVGVVLSI
-377 CLAIVS
+377 IS
-383 YFKIV
+383 YFKII
-388 YFDKMPSNIAM
+388 YFDKMPNNIAL
-399 TVSATLIFGVMSA
+399 TVSLTLIFAVMTA

-421 AAHKLKV
+421 AAHKLKL

-448 AYFILA
+448 VYFVLA
-454 QKIIG
+454 QNIIG

>member
-1 MILRNADERLM
+1 MDYADKRL
-12 DLEALENE
+12 LELEE
-20 FKKHISNKEF
+20 LEEKFKELIKNKQLKE
-30 LQAKTLIEDL
+30 AKALIENL
-40 NEVDVADLIDAIDP
+40 NEVDVAFLIDELDP

-59 VFRMLPKDMAAD
+59 VFRMLPKDIAAD
-71 VFANFDSEQQQAI
+71 VFANFDREQQQAI
-84 IKASTDA
+84 IRSSTDA
-91 EIKQIM
+91 EIKAIM

-136 KYPDNS
+136 KYPENS

-156 EMDVTESFK
+156 EMTIEESFR

-185 YRRLTGILSLREL
+185 YRRLIGILSLREL
-198 IVAPTETKINDL
+198 IVAPAETKISEL
-210 MKSDVV
+210 MRSEVV

-238 IPVVDNER
+238 IPVVDNEK

-258 DIIEE
+258 DIIEA

-278 EDAYLDTSVLNLAKH
+278 EDEYLETSVLSLAKH
-293 RIMWLMVLMISSTV
+293 RIMWLMVLMISSTI

-313 GYEHYLY
+313 GYESYLY

-348 RGLATGDIRPKDWVQ
+348 RGLATGDIKPKDWYK
-363 VMWKEFRVAIVVGI
+363 VMWKEFRIAMVVGI
-377 CLAIVS
+377 VLSIIS
-383 YFKIV
+383 YFKII
-388 YFDKMPSNIAM
+388 YFDKMPNNIAL
-399 TVSATLIFGVMSA
+399 TVSITLIFAVMTA
-412 KVVGGILPI
+412 KVVGGTLPI
-421 AAHKLKV
+421 AAHKLKL

-448 AYFILA
+448 VYFILA
-454 QKIIG
+454 QSIIG

>member
-1 MILRNADERLM
+1 MDYADKRL
-12 DLEALENE
+12 LELEE
-20 FKKHISNKEF
+20 LEEQFKELIKNKKLKE
-30 LQAKTLIEDL
+30 AKALIENL
-40 NEVDVADLIDAIDP
+40 NEVDVATLIDELDP

-59 VFRMLPKDMAAD
+59 VFRMLPKDIAAD

-84 IKASTDA
+84 IRSSTDA
-91 EIKQIM
+91 EIKGIM

-136 KYPDNS
+136 KYPENS

-156 EMDVTESFK
+156 EMTVEESFR

-177 YTLYVTDD
+177 YTLYVTDN
-185 YRRLTGILSLREL
+185 YRRLIGILSLREL
-198 IVAPTETKINDL
+198 IVAPAETRINDL
-210 MKSDVV
+210 MRSEVV

-238 IPVVDNER
+238 IPVVDNEK

-263 ETNEDFQVMAAITPS
+263 ETNEDFQIMAAITPS
-278 EDAYLDTSVLNLAKH
+278 EDEYLESGVFNLAKH
-293 RIMWLMVLMISSTV
+293 RIMWLMVLMISSTI

-313 GYEHYLY
+313 GYESYLY
-320 SVAGLST
+320 SVVGLST

-348 RGLATGDIRPKDWVQ
+348 RGLATGDVKPKDWYK
-363 VMWKEFRVAIVVGI
+363 VMWKEFRIAVVVGVVLSI
-377 CLAIVS
+377 IS
-383 YFKIV
+383 YFKII
-388 YFDKMPSNIAM
+388 YFDKMPNNIAL
-399 TVSATLIFGVMSA
+399 TVSLTLIFAVMTA

-421 AAHKLKV
+421 AAHKLKL

-448 AYFILA
+448 VYFILA
-454 QKIIG
+454 QNIIG

>member
-1 MILRNADERLM
+1 MDYADKRL
-12 DLEALENE
+12 LELEE
-20 FKKHISNKEF
+20 LEEQFKEF
-30 LQAKTLIEDL
+30 IKNKQLKEAKALIENL
-40 NEVDVADLIDAIDP
+40 NEVDVAFLIDELDP

-59 VFRMLPKDMAAD
+59 VFRMLPKDIAAD
-71 VFANFDSEQQQAI
+71 VFANFDTEQQQAI
-84 IKASTDA
+84 IRSSTDA
-91 EIKQIM
+91 EIKAIM

-136 KYPDNS
+136 KYPENS

-156 EMDVTESFK
+156 EMTIEESFR

-185 YRRLTGILSLREL
+185 YRRLIGILSLREL
-198 IVAPTETKINDL
+198 IVAPAETKISEL
-210 MKSDVV
+210 MRSEVV
-216 YVHTHDDQEDVANL
+216 YVHTNDDQEDVANI

-238 IPVVDNER
+238 IPVVDNEK

-258 DIIEE
+258 DIIEA

-278 EDAYLDTSVLNLAKH
+278 EDEYLESSVLSLAKH
-293 RIMWLMVLMISSTV
+293 RIMWLMVLMISSTI

-313 GYEHYLY
+313 GYESYLY

-348 RGLATGDIRPKDWVQ
+348 RGLATGDIKPKDWYK
-363 VMWKEFRVAIVVGI
+363 VMWKEFRIAIVVGI
-377 CLAIVS
+377 VLSIIS
-383 YFKIV
+383 YFKII
-388 YFDKMPSNIAM
+388 YFDKMPNNIAL
-399 TVSATLIFGVMSA
+399 TVSITIIFAVMTA

-421 AAHKLKV
+421 AAHKLKL

-448 AYFILA
+448 VYFILA
-454 QKIIG
+454 QSIIG

>member
-1 MILRNADERLM
+1 MDYADKRL
-12 DLEALENE
+12 LELEE
-20 FKKHISNKEF
+20 LEEQFKELIKNKKLKE
-30 LQAKTLIEDL
+30 AKALIENL
-40 NEVDVADLIDAIDP
+40 NEVDVATLIDELDP

-59 VFRMLPKDMAAD
+59 VFRMLPKDIAAD

-84 IKASTDA
+84 IRSSTDA
-91 EIKQIM
+91 EIKGIM

-136 KYPDNS
+136 KYPENS

-156 EMDVTESFK
+156 EMTVEESFR

-177 YTLYVTDD
+177 YTLYVTDN
-185 YRRLTGILSLREL
+185 YRRLIGILSLREL
-198 IVAPTETKINDL
+198 IVAPAETRINDL
-210 MKSDVV
+210 MRSEVV

-238 IPVVDNER
+238 IPVVDNEK

-263 ETNEDFQVMAAITPS
+263 ETNEDFQIMAAITPS
-278 EDAYLDTSVLNLAKH
+278 EDEYLESGVFNLAKH
-293 RIMWLMVLMISSTV
+293 RIMWLMVLMISSTI

-313 GYEHYLY
+313 GYESYLY

-348 RGLATGDIRPKDWVQ
+348 RGLATGDVKPKDWYK
-363 VMWKEFRVAIVVGI
+363 VMWKEFRIAVVVGI
-377 CLAIVS
+377 VLSIIS
-383 YFKIV
+383 YFKII
-388 YFDKMPSNIAM
+388 YFDKMPNNIAL
-399 TVSATLIFGVMSA
+399 TVSLTLIFAVMTA

-421 AAHKLKV
+421 AAHKLKL

-448 AYFILA
+448 VYFVLA
-454 QKIIG
+454 QNIIG

>member
-1 MILRNADERLM
+1 MDYADKRL
-12 DLEALENE
+12 LELEE
-20 FKKHISNKEF
+20 LEEQFKELIKNKKLKE
-30 LQAKTLIEDL
+30 AKALIENL
-40 NEVDVADLIDAIDP
+40 NEVDVATLIDKLDP

-59 VFRMLPKDMAAD
+59 VFRMLPKDIAAD

-84 IKASTDA
+84 IRSSTDA
-91 EIKQIM
+91 EIKGIM

-136 KYPDNS
+136 KYPENS

-156 EMDVTESFK
+156 EMTVEESFR

-177 YTLYVTDD
+177 YTLYVTDN
-185 YRRLTGILSLREL
+185 YRRLIGILSLREL
-198 IVAPTETKINDL
+198 IVAPAETRINDL
-210 MKSDVV
+210 MRSEVV

-238 IPVVDNER
+238 IPVVDNEK

-263 ETNEDFQVMAAITPS
+263 ETNEDFQIMAAITPS
-278 EDAYLDTSVLNLAKH
+278 EDEYLESGVFNLAKH
-293 RIMWLMVLMISSTV
+293 RIMWLMVLMISSTI

-313 GYEHYLY
+313 GYESYLY
-320 SVAGLST
+320 SVVGLST

-348 RGLATGDIRPKDWVQ
+348 RGLATGDVKPKDWYK
-363 VMWKEFRVAIVVGI
+363 VMWKEFRIAVVVGI
-377 CLAIVS
+377 VLSIIS
-383 YFKIV
+383 YFKII
-388 YFDKMPSNIAM
+388 YFDKMPNNIAL
-399 TVSATLIFGVMSA
+399 TVSLTLIFAVMTA

-421 AAHKLKV
+421 AAHKLKL

-448 AYFILA
+448 VYFILA
-454 QKIIG
+454 QNIIG

>member
-1 MILRNADERLM
+1 MDYADKRL
-12 DLEALENE
+12 LELEE
-20 FKKHISNKEF
+20 LEEQFKELIKNKQLKE
-30 LQAKTLIEDL
+30 AKALIENL
-40 NEVDVADLIDAIDP
+40 NEVDVAFLIDELDP

-59 VFRMLPKDMAAD
+59 VFRMLPKDIAAD
-71 VFANFDSEQQQAI
+71 VFANFDREQQQAI
-84 IKASTDA
+84 IRSSTDA
-91 EIKQIM
+91 EIKAIM

-136 KYPDNS
+136 KYPENS

-156 EMDVTESFK
+156 EMTIEESFR

-185 YRRLTGILSLREL
+185 YRRLIGILSLREL
-198 IVAPTETKINDL
+198 IVAPAETKISEL
-210 MKSDVV
+210 MRSEVV

-238 IPVVDNER
+238 IPVVDNEK

-258 DIIEE
+258 DIIEA

-278 EDAYLDTSVLNLAKH
+278 EDEYLETSVLSLAKH
-293 RIMWLMVLMISSTV
+293 RIMWLMVLMISSTI

-313 GYEHYLY
+313 GFESYLY

-348 RGLATGDIRPKDWVQ
+348 RGLATGDIKPKDWYK
-363 VMWKEFRVAIVVGI
+363 VMWKEFRISMVVGI
-377 CLAIVS
+377 VLSIIS
-383 YFKIV
+383 YFKII
-388 YFDKMPSNIAM
+388 YFDKMPNNIAL
-399 TVSATLIFGVMSA
+399 TVSITLIFAVMTA
-412 KVVGGILPI
+412 KVVGGTLPI
-421 AAHKLKV
+421 AAHKLKL

-448 AYFILA
+448 VYFILA
-454 QKIIG
+454 QSIIG

>member
-1 MILRNADERLM
+1 MDYADKRL
-12 DLEALENE
+12 LELEE
-20 FKKHISNKEF
+20 LEEKFKELIKNKQLKE
-30 LQAKTLIEDL
+30 AKALIENL
-40 NEVDVADLIDAIDP
+40 NEVDVAFLIDELDP

-59 VFRMLPKDMAAD
+59 VFRMLPKDIAAD
-71 VFANFDSEQQQAI
+71 VFANFDREQQQAI
-84 IKASTDA
+84 IRSSTDA
-91 EIKQIM
+91 EIKAIM

-136 KYPDNS
+136 KYPENS

-156 EMDVTESFK
+156 EMTIEESFR

-185 YRRLTGILSLREL
+185 YRRLIGILSLREL
-198 IVAPTETKINDL
+198 IVAPAETKISEL
-210 MKSDVV
+210 MRSEVV
-216 YVHTHDDQEDVANL
+216 YVHTHDDQEDVANI

-238 IPVVDNER
+238 IPVVDNEK

-258 DIIEE
+258 DIIEA

-278 EDAYLDTSVLNLAKH
+278 EDEYLESSVLSLAKH
-293 RIMWLMVLMISSTV
+293 RIMWLMVLMISSTI

-313 GYEHYLY
+313 GYESYLY

-348 RGLATGDIRPKDWVQ
+348 RGLATGDIKPKDWYK
-363 VMWKEFRVAIVVGI
+363 VMWKEFRIAMVVGI
-377 CLAIVS
+377 VLSIIS
-383 YFKIV
+383 YFKII
-388 YFDKMPSNIAM
+388 YFDKMPNDIAL
-399 TVSATLIFGVMSA
+399 TVSITLIFAVMTA
-412 KVVGGILPI
+412 KVVGGALPI
-421 AAHKLKV
+421 AAHKLKL

-448 AYFILA
+448 VYFILA
-454 QKIIG
+454 QSIIG

>member
-1 MILRNADERLM
+1 
-12 DLEALENE
+12 
-20 FKKHISNKEF
+20 
-30 LQAKTLIEDL
+30 
-40 NEVDVADLIDAIDP
+40 
-54 TTGTV
+54 
-59 VFRMLPKDMAAD
+59 MLPKDIAAD
-71 VFANFDSEQQQAI
+71 VFANFDREQQQAI
-84 IKASTDA
+84 IRSSTDA
-91 EIKQIM
+91 EIKAIM

-136 KYPDNS
+136 KYPENS

-156 EMDVTESFK
+156 EMTVEESFR

-185 YRRLTGILSLREL
+185 YRRLIGILSLREL
-198 IVAPTETKINDL
+198 IVAPAETKISEL
-210 MKSDVV
+210 MRSEVV

-238 IPVVDNER
+238 IPVVDNEK

-258 DIIEE
+258 DIIEA

-278 EDAYLDTSVLNLAKH
+278 EDEYLESSVLSLAKH
-293 RIMWLMVLMISSTV
+293 RIMWLMVLMISSTI

-313 GYEHYLY
+313 GYESYLY

-348 RGLATGDIRPKDWVQ
+348 RGLATGDIKPKDWYK
-363 VMWKEFRVAIVVGI
+363 VMWKEFRISMVVGI
-377 CLAIVS
+377 VLSIIS
-383 YFKIV
+383 YFKII
-388 YFDKMPSNIAM
+388 YFDKMPNNIAL
-399 TVSATLIFGVMSA
+399 TVSITLIFAVMTA
-412 KVVGGILPI
+412 KVVGGTLPI
-421 AAHKLKV
+421 AAHKLKL

-448 AYFILA
+448 VYFILA
-454 QKIIG
+454 QSIIG

>member
-1 MILRNADERLM
+1 MDYADKRL
-12 DLEALENE
+12 LELEE
-20 FKKHISNKEF
+20 LEEQFKELIKNKKLKE
-30 LQAKTLIEDL
+30 AKALIENL
-40 NEVDVADLIDAIDP
+40 NEVDVATLIDELDP

-59 VFRMLPKDMAAD
+59 VFRMLPKDIAAD

-84 IKASTDA
+84 IRSSTDA
-91 EIKQIM
+91 EIKGIM

-136 KYPDNS
+136 KYPENS

-156 EMDVTESFK
+156 EMTVEESFR

-185 YRRLTGILSLREL
+185 YRRLIGILSLREL
-198 IVAPTETKINDL
+198 IVAPAETKISEL
-210 MKSDVV
+210 MRSEVV

-238 IPVVDNER
+238 IPVVDNEK

-278 EDAYLDTSVLNLAKH
+278 EDEYLESGVFSLAKH
-293 RIMWLMVLMISSTV
+293 RIMWLMVLMISSTI

-313 GYEHYLY
+313 GYESYLY

-348 RGLATGDIRPKDWVQ
+348 RGLATGDIKPKDWYK
-363 VMWKEFRVAIVVGI
+363 VMWKEFRIAMVVGI
-377 CLAIVS
+377 VLSIIS
-383 YFKIV
+383 YFKII
-388 YFDKMPSNIAM
+388 YFDKMPNNIAL
-399 TVSATLIFGVMSA
+399 TVSLTLIFAVMTA

-421 AAHKLKV
+421 AAHKLKL

-448 AYFILA
+448 VYFILA
-454 QKIIG
+454 QSIIG

>member
-1 MILRNADERLM
+1 MDYADKRL
-12 DLEALENE
+12 LELEE
-20 FKKHISNKEF
+20 LEEQFKELIKNKKLKE
-30 LQAKTLIEDL
+30 AKALIENS
-40 NEVDVADLIDAIDP
+40 NEVDVATLIDELDP

-59 VFRMLPKDMAAD
+59 VFRMLPKDIAAD

-84 IKASTDA
+84 IRSSTDA
-91 EIKQIM
+91 EIKGIM

-136 KYPDNS
+136 KYPENS

-156 EMDVTESFK
+156 EMTVEESFR

-177 YTLYVTDD
+177 YTLYVTDN
-185 YRRLTGILSLREL
+185 YRRLIGILSLREL
-198 IVAPTETKINDL
+198 IVAPAETRINDL
-210 MKSDVV
+210 MRSEVV

-238 IPVVDNER
+238 IPVVDNEK

-263 ETNEDFQVMAAITPS
+263 ETNEDFQIMAAITPS
-278 EDAYLDTSVLNLAKH
+278 EDEYLESGVFNLAKH
-293 RIMWLMVLMISSTV
+293 RIMWLMVLMISSTI

-313 GYEHYLY
+313 GYESYLY

-348 RGLATGDIRPKDWVQ
+348 RGLATGDVKPKDWYK
-363 VMWKEFRVAIVVGI
+363 VMWKEFRIAVVVGI
-377 CLAIVS
+377 VLSIIS
-383 YFKIV
+383 YFKII
-388 YFDKMPSNIAM
+388 YFDKMPNNIAL
-399 TVSATLIFGVMSA
+399 TVSLTLIFAVMTA

-421 AAHKLKV
+421 AAHKLKL

-448 AYFILA
+448 VYFILA
-454 QKIIG
+454 QNIIG